1 MFTGIIESLG
11 KIIDVKVDR
20 GNIDFTIESD
30 IGKELKV
37 DQSVSHNGVCLTV
50 TDTNNNHHTVT
61 AVKETLD
68 KSSLKNFSVNDLIN
82 LERAMKL
89 GERLDGHLV
98 QGHVDGIA
106 KCIGV
111 SVNDG
116 SWIYKFEF
124 DISNE
129 VLLIEKGSI
138 CINGV
143 SLTVFDIAENT
154 FKVTIIPYTYEKQP
168 GELMS
173 DLVSFHDTRDQL
185 YDFYEEKW
193 DMYPDE
199 NYVDWLFND
208 ISRFMNNDIPSMVGI
223 SDGNIEK
230 MRRIYFFSDKS
241 DQYIFQ
247 FVNYDM
253 MIVFSSETSINILIG
268 CLTPRER
275 LQLLTFIH
283 SIIGAF

>member
-11 KIIDVKVDR
+11 KITDLKVDR

-30 IGKELKV
+30 ISKDLKV

-50 TDTNNNHHTVT
+50 TDTNNNTHTVT

-68 KSSLKNFSVNDLIN
+68 KSSLTNFSVNDLVN

-98 QGHVDGIA
+98 QGHVDGVA
-106 KCIGV
+106 KCLGI

-129 VLLIEKGSI
+129 MLLIEKGSI

-143 SLTVFDIAENT
+143 SLTVFDIVENT
-154 FKVTIIPYTYEKQP
+154 FKVTIIPYTYENT
-168 GELMS
+168 
-173 DLVSFHDTRDQL
+173 SFKTL
-185 YDFYEEKW
+185 KEG
-193 DMYPDE
+193 
-199 NYVDWLFND
+199 D
-208 ISRFMNNDIPSMVGI
+208 IV
-223 SDGNIEK
+223 NIE
-230 MRRIYFFSDKS
+230 F
-241 DQYIFQ
+241 
-247 FVNYDM
+247 DM
-253 MIVFSSETSINILIG
+253 IG
-268 CLTPRER
+268 KYLAR
-275 LQLLTFIH
+275 FNK
-283 SIIGAF
+283 

>member
-154 FKVTIIPYTYEKQP
+154 FKVTIIPYTYENT
-168 GELMS
+168 
-173 DLVSFHDTRDQL
+173 SFKPL
-185 YDFYEEKW
+185 KEG
-193 DMYPDE
+193 
-199 NYVDWLFND
+199 D
-208 ISRFMNNDIPSMVGI
+208 IV
-223 SDGNIEK
+223 NIE
-230 MRRIYFFSDKS
+230 F
-241 DQYIFQ
+241 
-247 FVNYDM
+247 DM
-253 MIVFSSETSINILIG
+253 IG
-268 CLTPRER
+268 KYLAR
-275 LQLLTFIH
+275 FNK
-283 SIIGAF
+283 

>member
-11 KIIDVKVDR
+11 KITDLKVDR

-30 IGKELKV
+30 ISKELKV

-50 TDTNNNHHTVT
+50 TDTNNNTHTVT

-68 KSSLKNFSVNDLIN
+68 KSSLTNFSVNDLVN

-98 QGHVDGIA
+98 QGHVDGVA
-106 KCIGV
+106 KWLGI

-129 VLLIEKGSI
+129 MLLIEKGSI

-154 FKVTIIPYTYEKQP
+154 FKVTIIPYTYENT
-168 GELMS
+168 
-173 DLVSFHDTRDQL
+173 SFKTL
-185 YDFYEEKW
+185 KEG
-193 DMYPDE
+193 
-199 NYVDWLFND
+199 D
-208 ISRFMNNDIPSMVGI
+208 IV
-223 SDGNIEK
+223 NIE
-230 MRRIYFFSDKS
+230 F
-241 DQYIFQ
+241 
-247 FVNYDM
+247 DM
-253 MIVFSSETSINILIG
+253 IG
-268 CLTPRER
+268 KYLAR
-275 LQLLTFIH
+275 FNK
-283 SIIGAF
+283 